1 MMDEREFEQSL
12 RDALRP
18 VEAPAGLADRIIAKA
33 NARRR
38 RPAQLWMRWGAIA
51 ALLTIGTFLGV
62 KWYEER
68 QAQQMAARKTAEQL
82 TVALSIASRK
92 IVSIEQRLVVE
103 VPLSHRNN

>member
-1 MMDEREFEQSL
+1 MDEREFEQKM

-38 RPAQLWMRWGAIA
+38 RPAHQWMRWGAMA
-51 ALLTIGTFLGV
+51 AMLTIGTFLGV

-68 QAQQMAARKTAEQL
+68 QAQQQAARIAAEQL
-82 TVALSIASRK
+82 QLALNIASRK
-92 IVSIEQRLVVE
+92 IVSIEKRLVVE
-103 VPLSHRNN
+103 VPITHRNN